1 MGVVVDI
8 GGGGSG
14 EGFGCDVEKMGKA
27 VEK

>member
-8 GGGGSG
+8 GGGGCG